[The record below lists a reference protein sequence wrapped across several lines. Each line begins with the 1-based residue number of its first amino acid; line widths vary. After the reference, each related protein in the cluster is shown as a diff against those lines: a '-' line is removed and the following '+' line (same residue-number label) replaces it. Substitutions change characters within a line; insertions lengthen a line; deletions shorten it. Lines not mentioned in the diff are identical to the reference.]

1 MEGVQGLC
9 LGGIR
14 AGLRLGSPVRQ
25 SCTAVC
31 VSPAS
36 SSVAAP
42 GLVGAIDQHSSR
54 MTSGLFLKE
63 ALSRTEALPGA
74 TLRGGPGCPSPVQ
87 RRGPRR
93 RCPQPTPGGVG
104 DGTAF
109 PAGLRPAS
117 CRVSHM
123 RDFRLPGAEH
133 VPCVFGGRLT
143 CSARP
148 ATSSEFP
155 RSPWTSEAARVP
167 PKSVLQANTKI
178 KPASILTNPRQ
189 PGGPAA
195 GPGPGSPRAWGRLG
209 SVGPDA
215 LPADGFMG

>member
-74 TLRGGPGCPSPVQ
+74 TLRGGPGSPSPVQ

-93 RCPQPTPGGVG
+93 RCPQPTPAAWETGRPSRRAFGQPRVALATR
-104 DGTAF
+104 GTSGF
-109 PAGLRPAS
+109 
-117 CRVSHM
+117 RVQS
-123 RDFRLPGAEH
+123 
-133 VPCVFGGRLT
+133 T
-143 CSARP
+143 CP
-148 ATSSEFP
+148 
-155 RSPWTSEAARVP
+155 VC
-167 PKSVLQANTKI
+167 L
-178 KPASILTNPRQ
+178 
-189 PGGPAA
+189 
-195 GPGPGSPRAWGRLG
+195 
-209 SVGPDA
+209 
-215 LPADGFMG
+215 ADG